1 MAHIR
6 IAQGGYSDVRQ
17 SIAFFVIRKSL
28 ESMRERLIRR
38 CFGQLSGQCGR
49 RYTGLSSH
57 YLPVSNLCNHKTSET
72 STSSMIE
79 YNMKARSKAS
89 QYLTFKSKGYNS

>member
-1 MAHIR
+1 MAHIQ

-57 YLPVSNLCNHKTSET
+57 YLPVSKICVIIKLQKLRHH
-72 STSSMIE
+72 
-79 YNMKARSKAS
+79 R
-89 QYLTFKSKGYNS
+89 